1 MSITRRVTFRL
12 DPSASQNEKLH
23 IISSQQMYSQQD
35 SSTSFAHLPSLEL
48 TLDILL
54 NRQEKDWGCFQVVK
68 EGEFY
73 ALYIP
78 TLDSFKLY
86 KNPKSENYKGYWCN
100 WRSPILPDVK
110 NRSEKPDIFLRN
122 RSKQVTEKKR
132 NQIMRKKQRI
142 IDIKYRYNPCSEMY
156 RLNRM
161 IAQLIRDRIASN
173 VTFTPGEEIMPLVLA
188 TEVED

>member
-1 MSITRRVTFRL
+1 
-12 DPSASQNEKLH
+12 
-23 IISSQQMYSQQD
+23 MYSQQN
-35 SSTSFAHLPSLEL
+35 SSTSVAHLPSLEL

-86 KNPKSENYKGYWCN
+86 KNPKSENYKGYWRN
-100 WRSPILPDVK
+100 SRSQTLPDVK

-132 NQIMRKKQRI
+132 NQIIRKKQRI
-142 IDIKYRYNPCSEMY
+142 IDIKYRYNPCPEMY

-161 IAQLIRDRIASN
+161 IAKLIRDRIASN
-173 VTFTPGEEIMPLVLA
+173 LTFTPGEEIMPLVLA